1 VKTSIATVRISGNI
15 HDKLEAIAAAGFR
28 AVEIFEND
36 LIAYPG
42 SPYRRGWPDRRQ
54 CPQNDRSRDITG
66 RTILKPHAG
75 SAHPA
80 YLDQG
85 YRSPA
90 LRGPTKPLIPIRGV
104 SLAALVYGHDR
115 ITATD
120 ADLTRNGA
128 RVSSQMA

>member
-1 VKTSIATVRISGNI
+1 MPVSGSR
-15 HDKLEAIAAAGFR
+15 H
-28 AVEIFEND
+28 
-36 LIAYPG
+36 
-42 SPYRRGWPDRRQ
+42 RRGLADWRQ
-54 CPQNDRSRDITG
+54 CPQYDRSRDITG
-66 RTILKPHAG
+66 RTIRKPRDG
-75 SAHPA
+75 GAHPT

-104 SLAALVYGHDR
+104 SLAAPVCGHDR

-128 RVSSQMA
+128 RASSRMA